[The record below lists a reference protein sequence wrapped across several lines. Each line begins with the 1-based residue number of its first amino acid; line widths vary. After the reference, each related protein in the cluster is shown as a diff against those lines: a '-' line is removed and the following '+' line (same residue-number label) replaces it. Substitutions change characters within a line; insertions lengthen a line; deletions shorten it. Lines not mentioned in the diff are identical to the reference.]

1 MKFCTGYRWM
11 QLVLLYNQ
19 LKDIA
24 FQDAFYNQSQF
35 RERPECL
42 FAMGERDKNVMTV
55 WVT

>member
-1 MKFCTGYRWM
+1 M